1 MNRGIPKSARDL
13 LASQGSGTE
22 HPSADL
28 LNGYVEQSLSAAEKA
43 GLVQHLAACEDCREV
58 VFLAS
63 TAGEEQTAA
72 SIAEP
77 GRVWR
82 GWKWAVPAVAVLALV
97 SSILV
102 EHRQAPAPRRPAEIQ
117 STQSKN
123 DTLPSPRATTP
134 DLARNESPASH
145 VTARSTFEAK
155 PDSRERLRTTTTS
168 GEKISSRD
176 QIASVA
182 GASAGTSNQDR
193 EALALLSKP
202 APITPAPPAAMTHN
216 AEAVSSA
223 AAPAVSP
230 LQTAVS
236 QQPPA
241 GHTFGALGGT
251 RFQSMNKAAAPMGI
265 SSASHVSIGPPSQWR
280 ISADG
285 HLERSQIPDTWTRA
299 LGDQPVVFRAV
310 AVVVNDVWAG
320 GNEGVLFHSL
330 DGGHNW
336 SRVMLTAD
344 GHSETGAVISLHFDD
359 VWHGSVVTESGSTWT
374 TSDRGQTWVKQ

>member
-1 MNRGIPKSARDL
+1 
-13 LASQGSGTE
+13 
-22 HPSADL
+22 
-28 LNGYVEQSLSAAEKA
+28 
-43 GLVQHLAACEDCREV
+43 
-58 VFLAS
+58 
-63 TAGEEQTAA
+63 
-72 SIAEP
+72 
-77 GRVWR
+77 
-82 GWKWAVPAVAVLALV
+82 
-97 SSILV
+97 
-102 EHRQAPAPRRPAEIQ
+102 
-117 STQSKN
+117 
-123 DTLPSPRATTP
+123 
-134 DLARNESPASH
+134 
-145 VTARSTFEAK
+145 
-155 PDSRERLRTTTTS
+155 
-168 GEKISSRD
+168 
-176 QIASVA
+176 
-182 GASAGTSNQDR
+182 
-193 EALALLSKP
+193 
-202 APITPAPPAAMTHN
+202 MTHN

-241 GHTFGALGGT
+241 DHTFGALGGT

-265 SSASHVSIGPPSQWR
+265 SSASHISIGPPSQWR

-285 HLERSQIPDTWTRA
+285 HLERSQLPDTWTRA

-359 VWHGSVVTESGSTWT
+359 VWHGSVVTEPGSTWT